1 MEWTAGLSL
10 LNCFASY
17 CWVISFSSF
26 SRYHWPFKIGS
37 VMPSMVQ
44 GQTPGFPLRQ
54 PATPWM
60 RVGFLSL
67 LCVTGSTC
75 FETLLIP
82 VLCLSLM
89 ESYSFSKSCG
99 EVKVLWFKINIT
111 TLENFFFNLYST
123 CTLFTI
129 SKNPKM
135 IKKNCYW
142 HIGLHLKKFQTKLL

>member
-10 LNCFASY
+10 LNCFASS
-17 CWVISFSSF
+17 CCVVSCSSF

-54 PATPWM
+54 PTTPWM

-82 VLCLSLM
+82 VRCLSLM
-89 ESYSFSKSCG
+89 ESYSFFKSCG
-99 EVKVLWFKINIT
+99 EVKILWFKINIT
-111 TLENFFFNLYST
+111 TLENFFLNLYRHM
-123 CTLFTI
+123 CRYAVYNFKI
-129 SKNPKM
+129 QM
-135 IKKNCYW
+135 IKNNCYC
-142 HIGLHLKKFQTKLL
+142 HIGLHLKIV